1 MNYSNECLI
10 VGSLVTII
18 GTLLIYK
25 SLRAHP
31 IDFKLRGVGIIF
43 LGPIPIVF
51 TGSRKW
57 IITALGIFGIVLVFL
72 LILNWRHS
80 LISW

>member
-1 MNYSNECLI
+1 MIYSNECLI
-10 VGSLVTII
+10 IGSLVTII

-31 IDFKLRGVGIIF
+31 IYFKPRGVGIIF

-57 IITALGIFGIVLVFL
+57 IITALGIIIVFL
-72 LILNWRHS
+72 LILNWRHT